1 MTCVVFT
8 CVSLT
13 IGDAEYF
20 YTPVARLYDI
30 SEKCLFRFWPIFDQE
45 IYFLVL
51 FELLMN
57 PCQMYGFSHS
67 IGGLVPCPCLDCF
80 LCCAQGFQLDGIPLV
95 CCCFCCLLWVSYLK
109 SLPDDAKKGPP
120 AFSPCS
126 FGVSHLTFKYSI
138 PLEFI
143 FVWGVKSN
151 VIRLHGTICFPG
163 IIY

>member
-1 MTCVVFT
+1 
-8 CVSLT
+8 
-13 IGDAEYF
+13 
-20 YTPVARLYDI
+20 
-30 SEKCLFRFWPIFDQE
+30 
-45 IYFLVL
+45 
-51 FELLMN
+51 MN